1 MKIAEKSGNTLTQIM
16 NDDGNLVNVREVD
29 FDAIPDET
37 VLTTGAYSEENIE
50 NAMKYH
56 AEGSSQFGASNKVE
70 DVTEQTTEDD
80 VQND

>member
-1 MKIAEKSGNTLTQIM
+1 
-16 NDDGNLVNVREVD
+16 
-29 FDAIPDET
+29 
-37 VLTTGAYSEENIE
+37 
-50 NAMKYH
+50 MKYH